1 MKTEEP
7 VFAIV
12 RFDEFHPE
20 STPLDHRVSVVRI
33 VRDQGTAE
41 SEVDRLT
48 DANSH
53 KGCRYRWYLT
63 VVVHWRTAPH
73 WPVNAR
79 GPVK

>member
-53 KGCRYRWYLT
+53 KGCRYRCYATRL
-63 VVVHWRTAPH
+63 VEESDAPE
-73 WPVNAR
+73 PDTS
-79 GPVK
+79 P